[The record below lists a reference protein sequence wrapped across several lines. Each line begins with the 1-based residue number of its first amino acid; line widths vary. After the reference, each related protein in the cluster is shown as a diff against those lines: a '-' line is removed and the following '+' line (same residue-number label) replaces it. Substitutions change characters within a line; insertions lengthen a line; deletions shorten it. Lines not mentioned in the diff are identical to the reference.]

1 MKALSSTA
9 SATRH
14 AFGALS
20 EALII
25 AAIIGALVF
34 GYAVVSGASPL
45 GANDTFAARGG
56 NGNGPG
62 GGGGGTSGSIT
73 VLDGIFG
80 GTTTATVNPGGEGT
94 RVHTICFNDGGT
106 AMESY
111 VGVDANNQATI
122 TLGPTPS
129 WSSGP
134 ATCVAEEGY
143 WSNTR
148 WRAVAETSFFV
159 SGN

>member
-1 MKALSSTA
+1 MKALSGTA

-14 AFGALS
+14 AFGALF

-62 GGGGGTSGSIT
+62 GGGGTSGSIT
-73 VLDGIFG
+73 VPDGVFA
-80 GTTTATVNPGGEGT
+80 GTTTATANPGGDGT
-94 RVHTICFNDGGT
+94 WVHFRCYQNGGVAGEAYIRVD
-106 AMESY
+106 S
-111 VGVDANNQATI
+111 NNQATVQ
-122 TLGPTPS
+122 LGPTPS
-129 WSSGP
+129 WSGG
-134 ATCVAEEGY
+134 AAECTADEGY
-143 WSNTR
+143 WSNGH
-148 WRAVAETSFFV
+148 WRVVATTTFQV
-159 SGN
+159 AAQ